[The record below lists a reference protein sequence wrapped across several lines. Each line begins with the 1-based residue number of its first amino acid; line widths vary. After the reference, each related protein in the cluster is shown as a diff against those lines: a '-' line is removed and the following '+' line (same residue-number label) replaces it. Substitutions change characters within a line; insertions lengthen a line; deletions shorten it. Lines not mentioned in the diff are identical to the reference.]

1 MVYGQG
7 KFRYE
12 LVDLWAKLP
21 AGESFVDVGGVCIGA
36 QDRVY
41 VLSRSAD
48 PITLFERDG
57 TIVTRWGKGMF
68 GRAHGSCMG
77 LDGAFFCTDDRRHTV
92 TKFTA
97 DGKSVLM
104 TLGTPDKPSDTGY
117 RETPPLWERIASIKY
132 GGPPFNRPTGVR
144 VARSGDIYVSDGY
157 ANARIHRFNAQG
169 ELLMS
174 WGEPGGGPSQFRLP
188 HNLWV
193 DQDSRVWLADRE
205 NSRIQIFREDGK
217 YLGEWR
223 DVIRPTDVCIHDGA
237 VYVTELCRRVSI
249 FDLDGKLLC
258 RWGNEQHPVESPLF
272 VAPHAVA
279 VDSRGDLYVGE
290 VSFTDSKVDRGA
302 RTLQKFARMA

>member
-1 MVYGQG
+1 MIYGQG

-21 AGESFVDVGGVCIGA
+21 AGDSFVDVGGVCIGPK
-36 QDRVY
+36 DRVY
-41 VLSRSAD
+41 VLSRSPE

-57 TIVTRWGKGMF
+57 TIVTRWGKGLF

-77 LDGAFFCTDDRRHTV
+77 PDGAFYCTDDRRHTV

-97 DGKSVLM
+97 DGKTVLM

-117 RETPPLWERIASIKY
+117 RETPPLFERIASIKY
-132 GGPPFNRPTGVR
+132 GGGPFNRPTGVR
-144 VARSGDIYVSDGY
+144 VAPNGDIYVSDGY
-157 ANARIHRFNAQG
+157 ANARVHRFNAKG
-169 ELLMS
+169 ELLAS
-174 WGEPGGGPSQFRLP
+174 WGEPGAGPSQFRLP

-193 DQDSRVWLADRE
+193 DEASRVWVADRE
-205 NSRIQIFREDGK
+205 NSRVQILREDGK
-217 YLGEWR
+217 FLGEWK
-223 DVIRPTDVCIHDGA
+223 DLVRPTDVCIHDGA

-249 FDLDGKLLC
+249 FDLDGKLLS

-272 VAPHAVA
+272 IAPHAVA

-290 VSFTDSKVDRGA
+290 VSMTDSKVDRGA
-302 RTLQKFARMA
+302 RTVQKFARIG